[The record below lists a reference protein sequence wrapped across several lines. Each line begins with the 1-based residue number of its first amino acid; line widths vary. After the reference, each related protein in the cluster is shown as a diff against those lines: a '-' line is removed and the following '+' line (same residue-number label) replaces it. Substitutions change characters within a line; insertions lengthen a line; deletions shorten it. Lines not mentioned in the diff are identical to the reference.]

1 MEKVSWPG
9 EIMTEF
15 ILVLFLCSTVHKT
28 CLPPYQFHER
38 FDDPYKCMVVGYE
51 ESAERMKALGQ
62 AEVNK
67 HKLYIKFDCLEK
79 AIIVPKEKPKITT

>member
-1 MEKVSWPG
+1 
-9 EIMTEF
+9 MTEF

-38 FDDPYKCMVVGYE
+38 FKDPYNCMVTGYE
-51 ESAERMKALGQ
+51 ESGKKLKQIGQ
-62 AEVNK
+62 PEVNK
-67 HKLYIKFDCLEK
+67 QKLYIKFDCLER

>member
-38 FDDPYKCMVVGYE
+38 FDDPYKCMVVGYAA
-51 ESAERMKALGQ
+51 SAERMKALGQ

>member
-1 MEKVSWPG
+1 VEKVSWPG